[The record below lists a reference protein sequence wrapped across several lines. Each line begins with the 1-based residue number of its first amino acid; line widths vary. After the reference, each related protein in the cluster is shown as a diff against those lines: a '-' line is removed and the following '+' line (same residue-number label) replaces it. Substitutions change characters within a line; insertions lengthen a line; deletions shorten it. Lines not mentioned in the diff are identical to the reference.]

1 MKMYIQKAVLQIRI
15 QIQCFSDPW
24 IRYPDPGRKK
34 IQSQD
39 PGNGLNIPV
48 QFFGLK
54 ILILWCQT
62 GCGAGSDPDPNID
75 PDP

>member
-1 MKMYIQKAVLQIRI
+1 MYIQKAVLQIRI

-54 ILILWCQT
+54 ILIL
-62 GCGAGSDPDPNID
+62 
-75 PDP
+75 